1 MESSNR
7 FLSRLMAYQGDF
19 EGEDELVEIIA
30 RIEGRCNAEANETTG
45 MPPSVLF
52 MDEKEALRP
61 VGNMRLLE
69 EAMGDVVDVPK
80 VDSTM
85 LVSAHGRKVSV
96 PRRCMGHPVR
106 LVCMP
111 EGGIDCYMSGALV
124 ASHGPDRVGYDPG
137 HYVEAL
143 EGKRWFG
150 DGDIEAAAAANLE
163 LLAAIG
169 GRL

>member
-1 MESSNR
+1 
-7 FLSRLMAYQGDF
+7 
-19 EGEDELVEIIA
+19 
-30 RIEGRCNAEANETTG
+30 
-45 MPPSVLF
+45 
-52 MDEKEALRP
+52 
-61 VGNMRLLE
+61 
-69 EAMGDVVDVPK
+69 MGDVVDVPK

-96 PRRCMGHPVR
+96 PRRCIGHPVR

-124 ASHGPDRVGYDPG
+124 ASHGPGRVGYDPG